1 MSQLS
6 VSFNV
11 RDGGRALVP
20 RMVSSVARQN
30 TPGCRLD
37 LDNLNEIWGQSRFR
51 WNAILSSWHSNELKT
66 ARLSIPYYPLILLY
80 SLIFTL
86 PLLSPPPP
94 PAPSSSRDEISRALV
109 FFVCF
114 TPDCCPESLLS
125 HSSFPPGN
133 GKKEI
138 LVLLY
143 LKKIRKFS
151 RTVVL
156 ETASHKVS
164 QQIWD
169 HYTFLGKPTYS
180 TPKPTICRK

>member
-20 RMVSSVARQN
+20 RMVLSVARQN

-86 PLLSPPPP
+86 PLLFPPPP
-94 PAPSSSRDEISRALV
+94 PPRPLLFAGRDFTCARVFRLFYSRLLPRISPFPFLFPSRERKERDLG
-109 FFVCF
+109 
-114 TPDCCPESLLS
+114 TTLPEE
-125 HSSFPPGN
+125 N
-133 GKKEI
+133 KEI
-138 LVLLY
+138 LAV
-143 LKKIRKFS
+143 RS
-151 RTVVL
+151 
-156 ETASHKVS
+156 
-164 QQIWD
+164 
-169 HYTFLGKPTYS
+169 LGNRQPQS
-180 TPKPTICRK
+180 